1 MSHHCWFTVFIVQ
14 SAQGPNNINNRNL
27 NSTLH
32 SCMPDLPTTINPA
45 LKKSHMSVH
54 PDKAD
59 APVFDKTCSAVC
71 SRQIGKY
78 PCIIFLGM
86 LLVFFG
92 MSVPYKDAPGKM
104 SGTSNNDWTVT
115 KPPTNVN
122 DMWNDARRRTSA
134 ADPDRKVKARSV
146 METQRGSIT
155 YLYKWDDATAD
166 SKTKDVFTPATIQE
180 MCELER
186 NFVDDSEY
194 ETTYCLLD
202 YSNNSDVAKGC
213 APQRLSAPRLFYA
226 ATFVNHTIDCPYPS
240 NYRTLMAS
248 KQCMDYL
255 SLTTVQAT
263 NIGNVAQASDFVA
276 LMTAFGK
283 KAAAPGSLTP
293 ADQTLLDSANAAT
306 LTANNNAGLNF
317 LTCSGKN
324 GNAQWTTSAGVTVTT
339 TILTA
344 NPTYHKEECVKIIQ
358 TIREKMEEML
368 PVPITVTNPEDSS
381 KYYLTAMPGMPS
393 KLFNFTN
400 ITRPELTN
408 GYQLTGNQACPL
420 LPQWHVDA
428 VKTWLYTTVALPEV
442 KIGESVLSGEQL
454 LGFYMG
460 KDTLKNKY
468 TIISKSMIYMGSPL
482 SGYKDSSDNKKE
494 QEELYKKYMIK
505 FEPILFN
512 HFGMAETKTMPM
524 LQRMFSKS
532 PYRVEPTTKAGLQV
546 DWYCGSMMQNEFD
559 RMLGGDFMMVVLS
572 ILFVWIW
579 IQVHVWS
586 PTIGGLGMLQILL
599 SIPVTYT
606 VYSIWIPY
614 YSQMHI
620 LAVFL
625 VLGVGADDVFVLT
638 DGWKQSV
645 RDVVPVP
652 GETKKERLV
661 RRMTYAYGRTA
672 SAVFNTSLTTA

>member
-1 MSHHCWFTVFIVQ
+1 
-14 SAQGPNNINNRNL
+14 
-27 NSTLH
+27 
-32 SCMPDLPTTINPA
+32 
-45 LKKSHMSVH
+45 
-54 PDKAD
+54 
-59 APVFDKTCSAVC
+59 
-71 SRQIGKY
+71 
-78 PCIIFLGM
+78 
-86 LLVFFG
+86 
-92 MSVPYKDAPGKM
+92 
-104 SGTSNNDWTVT
+104 
-115 KPPTNVN
+115 
-122 DMWNDARRRTSA
+122 
-134 ADPDRKVKARSV
+134 
-146 METQRGSIT
+146 
-155 YLYKWDDATAD
+155 
-166 SKTKDVFTPATIQE
+166 
-180 MCELER
+180 
-186 NFVDDSEY
+186 
-194 ETTYCLLD
+194 
-202 YSNNSDVAKGC
+202 
-213 APQRLSAPRLFYA
+213 
-226 ATFVNHTIDCPYPS
+226 
-240 NYRTLMAS
+240 
-248 KQCMDYL
+248 
-255 SLTTVQAT
+255 
-263 NIGNVAQASDFVA
+263 
-276 LMTAFGK
+276 
-283 KAAAPGSLTP
+283 
-293 ADQTLLDSANAAT
+293 
-306 LTANNNAGLNF
+306 F

-358 TIREKMEEML
+358 TIREKIEEML

-672 SAVFNTSLTTA
+672 SAVFNTSFTTA